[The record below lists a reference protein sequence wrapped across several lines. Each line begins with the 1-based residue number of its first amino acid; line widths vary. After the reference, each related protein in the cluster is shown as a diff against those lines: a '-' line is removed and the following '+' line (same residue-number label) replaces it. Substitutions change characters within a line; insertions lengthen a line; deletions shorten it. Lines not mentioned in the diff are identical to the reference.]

1 MNINLTKNS
10 LQMIGGFLALI
21 VLMCAGMFL
30 YARWDLKRFKESL
43 KEPPEVSPA
52 AAPQTQRVTNTHTE
66 EVFLAETT
74 VPDPLTQ
81 HNRQLESDGLEME
94 TPSLEILNSLIDE
107 LALSEVEPS
116 EADIAE
122 VQRENLEKEEASWID
137 EFQEEIDSGNDL
149 ERFIFDF
156 EPGKVDVIGL
166 SGGSSGDVAIVV
178 ETLKRGTK
186 VPVAVDDLITM
197 TKAWLRI
204 QSDLPQQVQSEL
216 SITRDA
222 LTDLLSI
229 LQADKEESLQSG
241 KEKKYPIRFE

>member
-10 LQMIGGFLALI
+10 LQMIGGVLALI
-21 VLMCAGMFL
+21 ILMCTGMFL

-74 VPDPLTQ
+74 VPEPLTQ
-81 HNRQLESDGLEME
+81 HNRQLESNGLETE
-94 TPSLEILNSLIDE
+94 TPSLEALDSLIDE
-107 LALSEVEPS
+107 LALFEVDPS
-116 EADIAE
+116 EADT
-122 VQRENLEKEEASWID
+122 VDGQRENLEKEETPWID
-137 EFQEEIDSGNDL
+137 EFQEEIDSGKDL
-149 ERFIFDF
+149 EQFISDF
-156 EPGKVDVIGL
+156 ESGKVEVRGL

-186 VPVAVDDLITM
+186 GPVAVDDLITM
-197 TKAWLRI
+197 TEAWLRI
-204 QSDLPQQVQSEL
+204 QSDLPQQVQSEV

-222 LTDLLSI
+222 LTNLLSI

-241 KEKKYPIRFE
+241 IEKKYPIRFE